1 VVVAVDLIEVNR
13 NISFYDSERPHTL
26 AGWEVVPLEHGA
38 FVMYSVAN
46 WLFMA
51 SAIALLG
58 SPGPGIVALLA
69 VGRVEGWGALRFY
82 AGLQLGLAM
91 AFAAT
96 AVGLLSLLEAVPFA
110 VRVMTL
116 VSAGYLI
123 YLAYQ
128 IATVPVG
135 STPQAAQARSSSMSG
150 FVLGIANP
158 KAYLAF
164 ASLLA
169 SQTLVEHDRQIDV
182 VLKWF
187 ICVIVAILVDLAWL
201 FVGVRLQRAVL
212 RPLTERII
220 NVTLGAT
227 ILLVAIFTLFEAF
240 GRGTP
245 ERTVV
250 SLMVEQP
257 ARRVSNL

>member
-1 VVVAVDLIEVNR
+1 
-13 NISFYDSERPHTL
+13 
-26 AGWEVVPLEHGA
+26 
-38 FVMYSVAN
+38 MYSVAN

-58 SPGPGIVALLA
+58 SPGPGIAALLA

-91 AFAAT
+91 AFGAT
-96 AVGLLSLLEAVPFA
+96 AIGLLSFLQAVPFA
-110 VRVMTL
+110 VRAMSL
-116 VSAGYLI
+116 ISAGYLV

-135 STPQAAQARSSSMSG
+135 STPGAARAPSSPMSG

-169 SQTLVEHDRQIDV
+169 SQTLIEHDHQIDA
-182 VLKWF
+182 LAKWS
-187 ICVIVAILVDLAWL
+187 ICVIVAIVVDLAWL
-201 FVGVRLQRAVL
+201 FVGVRLQRAAL
-212 RPLTERII
+212 RPLTERIL

-227 ILLVAIFTLFEAF
+227 ILIVAIFTLLESN
-240 GRGTP
+240 GRGVP
-245 ERTVV
+245 
-250 SLMVEQP
+250 
-257 ARRVSNL
+257 

>member
-1 VVVAVDLIEVNR
+1 MLGQVR
-13 NISFYDSERPHTL
+13 
-26 AGWEVVPLEHGA
+26 
-38 FVMYSVAN
+38 N

-58 SPGPGIVALLA
+58 SPGPGIAALLA

-91 AFAAT
+91 AFGAT
-96 AVGLLSLLEAVPFA
+96 ALGLLTLLEAVPLVVKA
-110 VRVMTL
+110 MTL

-128 IATVPVG
+128 IATAPVG
-135 STPQAAQARSSSMSG
+135 PTPPGAQARSSPMSG

-182 VLKWF
+182 MLKWS
-187 ICVIVAILVDLAWL
+187 ICVIVAIAVDLAWL
-201 FVGVRLQRAVL
+201 FVGVRLRRAAL
-212 RPLTERII
+212 RPPAERIL
-220 NVTLGAT
+220 NLTLGAT
-227 ILLVAIFTLFEAF
+227 ILLVAIVTQFA
-240 GRGTP
+240 
-245 ERTVV
+245 
-250 SLMVEQP
+250 
-257 ARRVSNL
+257 AK